1 MLPRIVFLL
10 CLLVSASGFVS
21 PPVALA
27 MGLVFGLAFPHP
39 YGEEAK
45 KFSRFLLQASV
56 VGLGFGM
63 DLHQVVQAGRSGF
76 VYTMLGISFA
86 LLAGM
91 GLGALLGVQ
100 RVPAFLISAGTAIC
114 GGSAIAAV
122 GPITQATDEEMAVA
136 LGTVFVLNSVA
147 LLIFPAIG
155 AAFKLTQ
162 SQFGLW
168 AALAIHDTS
177 SVVGAA
183 AKYGAEA
190 LAIATTVKLAR
201 ALWIV
206 PLSVGNRGRA
216 RAQGEDPV
224 AVVHRPV
231 LPGGVC
237 NTYLPGGAHVY
248 GLAVRVAKIGLTA
261 TLFLIGSGIS
271 VATIKQ
277 VGYRA
282 LLQGI
287 ILWLLVSVGS
297 LWLIR
302 AGWIALVKKGS
313 KAPQKRRAKSPPVR
327 SSDQSSTMRMRIEAA
342 IRRIPQGKVS
352 TYGAVARAAGLPRR
366 GAAGRTGAAS
376 RLRVAL
382 AAGLGAGG
390 EIKLRGDSAI
400 EQRLRLE
407 AEGVRFRGRKVDMKQ
422 CEFKFAARERAEKAM
437 RPRPGLTTNE

>member
-1 MLPRIVFLL
+1 
-10 CLLVSASGFVS
+10 
-21 PPVALA
+21 
-27 MGLVFGLAFPHP
+27 MGLVFGLLLPHP
-39 YGEEAK
+39 YDREAK
-45 KFSRFLLQASV
+45 RYSKLLLQASV

-63 DLHQVVQAGRSGF
+63 NLHQVVQAGRSGF

-91 GLGALLGVQ
+91 GLGALLKVP
-100 RVPAFLISAGTAIC
+100 RVPAFLISTGTAIC

-122 GPITQATDEEMAVA
+122 GPITQASDEEMAVA

-147 LLIFPAIG
+147 LLTFPVIG
-155 AAFKLTQ
+155 VMLKLTQ

-206 PLSVGNRGRA
+206 PLSIGT
-216 RAQGEDPV
+216 
-224 AVVHRPV
+224 AVVRGAKAKIQWPWFIG
-231 LPGGVC
+231 LFCLAAVC
-237 NTYLPGGAHVY
+237 NTYLPAGAHAY
-248 GLAVRVAKIGLTA
+248 SIAVKVAKIGLTA

-271 VATIKQ
+271 VATIKS

-287 ILWLLVSVGS
+287 ILWLLVLMGS

-302 AGWIALVKKGS
+302 VGWIAL
-313 KAPQKRRAKSPPVR
+313 
-327 SSDQSSTMRMRIEAA
+327 
-342 IRRIPQGKVS
+342 
-352 TYGAVARAAGLPRR
+352 
-366 GAAGRTGAAS
+366 
-376 RLRVAL
+376 
-382 AAGLGAGG
+382 
-390 EIKLRGDSAI
+390 
-400 EQRLRLE
+400 
-407 AEGVRFRGRKVDMKQ
+407 
-422 CEFKFAARERAEKAM
+422 
-437 RPRPGLTTNE
+437 